1 MKMSKSHP
9 DPKSRILIT
18 DSEEEIKAKVKE
30 ALTDSERG
38 ITYDPIGRPG
48 VSNLIE
54 ILKHTTQMAGTC
66 EELARDMNSLSML
79 AFKERVSQAVIFCL
93 SGIRDRYLE
102 LMAPDNKQLSEDRA
116 LGRGRARSHV
126 DPTIQR
132 VRKRVGLLAD
142 RNQTSGERVAGEE

>member
-1 MKMSKSHP
+1 MSLKEPRVKMSKSNL

-18 DSEEEIKAKVKE
+18 DSEEDVEAKVKE
-30 ALTDSERG
+30 ALTDSEQG

-54 ILKHTTQMAGTC
+54 ILKHTTQMADTC

-79 AFKERVSQAVIFCL
+79 AFKERVSQAIIFCL

-102 LMAPDNKQLSEDRA
+102 LMAPANEQLDEDRA
-116 LGRGRARSHV
+116 LGRARARSV
-126 DPTIQR
+126 VNPTMQK
-132 VRKRVGLLAD
+132 VRKRVGLF
-142 RNQTSGERVAGEE
+142 